1 MIVTVQIAVSLMVVV
16 AAVAWAARR
25 LAVPPAILLVVVGGV
40 LALVPGLPHVELAPE
55 LVLLLVLP
63 PLIYSA
69 GVAMSWREFRT
80 NLRPIALLAIGCVTF
95 TTIAIAAVGHRLLGL
110 EWPVGF
116 VLGAIVSPPDVV
128 APLAIA
134 RRLGLPRR
142 LLIVLEGEGL
152 ANDATA
158 LVLYRFAVAAVSTG
172 AFAFEPALATFATML
187 VGEIVYGLAV
197 GWAML
202 RVRGAAH
209 DPRVEITLSLVTP
222 YLAFWV
228 PEHAGG
234 SGVLA
239 TVACGLYVSWNG
251 SRLIPSATRLQ
262 GLFFWDFFTF
272 VIEGMV
278 FLLTGLQARTL
289 AERMG
294 ALTVGDL
301 VGSTAAVCGVVIVAR
316 FVWVFAASH
325 LPARILA
332 RRRGREPAPWQL
344 PFMVAFT
351 GIRGIVS
358 LAAALAIPLATA
370 SGAPFP
376 HRDLILFVTFVVIVV
391 TLVGQ
396 GLAMPSVIGWLGL
409 AALGRAERRV
419 DEADELLARRRTVE
433 AGMRRLDEVL
443 RERRVPATVVG
454 PLRAHHG
461 GRLQRLVYRSGD
473 DAEQRRLAEL
483 GEALELEMVDAERR
497 RLYELMCAGEVQ
509 DEARRHIERDL
520 DLREAR
526 LRGPT

>member
-1 MIVTVQIAVSLMVVV
+1 
-16 AAVAWAARR
+16 
-25 LAVPPAILLVVVGGV
+25 
-40 LALVPGLPHVELAPE
+40 
-55 LVLLLVLP
+55 
-63 PLIYSA
+63 
-69 GVAMSWREFRT
+69 MSWREFRK
-80 NLRPIALLAIGCVTF
+80 NLRPIALLAVGCVAF
-95 TTIAIAAVGHRLLGL
+95 TTVAVAAVGHALLGL

-134 RRLGLPRR
+134 RRLGLPRQ

-158 LVLYRFAVAAVSTG
+158 LVLNRFAVAAVSTG
-172 AFAFEPALATFATML
+172 AFAFGPALGTFATMF
-187 VGEIVYGLAV
+187 VGEIVWGLAV
-197 GWAML
+197 GWTML
-202 RVRGAAH
+202 RVRRAAG

-222 YLAFWV
+222 YLAFWI
-228 PEHAGG
+228 PEHGGG

-294 ALTVGDL
+294 TLSAGNL
-301 VGSTAAVCGVVIVAR
+301 VASTAAVCGVVIVAR

-325 LPARILA
+325 LRARFRA
-332 RRRGREPAPWQL
+332 RRRGVPAVSWKL
-344 PFMVAFT
+344 PFMAAFT

-358 LAAALAIPLATA
+358 LAAALAIPLATV

-376 HRDLILFVTFVVIVV
+376 HRDLILFVTFGVIVV

-396 GLAMPSVIGWLGL
+396 GLAMPSVIGWLEL
-409 AALGRAERRV
+409 ADLGRQERQVDDAE
-419 DEADELLARRRTVE
+419 EILARRRTIE
-433 AGMRRLDEVL
+433 AGMHRLEELVHEREVPDG
-443 RERRVPATVVG
+443 VIG

-461 GRLQRLVYRSGD
+461 GRLQRLVYRSGED
-473 DAEQRRLAEL
+473 CAERRLADL
-483 GEALELEMVDAERR
+483 GDALELEMVDAERR
-497 RLYELMCAGEVQ
+497 RLSELMCAGEVR